1 MNAGRSGSLRT
12 AADRLDAFTARVG
25 RLVAYLGFATVL
37 ICFATVYLRYV
48 LGVGFIWLQESYVWT
63 HCAAIMFGSSYGAP
77 ARAAS
82 CGSTSFYNRFGARGK
97 ALVDLFGT
105 LVFLLPFLVMMSGS
119 GWSFFLSSWKMTER
133 SAYESGLPAIYLL
146 KGTILVFALLMAMQ
160 ALAIVLR
167 CVVTLLG
174 DPQPERPAM
183 PPEQDLSSHGPD
195 PDR

>member
-63 HCAAIMFGSSYGAP
+63 HCAAIMFGSSYGVLQGGFV
-77 ARAAS
+77 RVD
-82 CGSTSFYNRFGARGK
+82 TFYNRFGARGK

-105 LVFLLPFLVMMSGS
+105 LVFLMPFLVMMSGS
-119 GWSFFLSSWKMTER
+119 GWSFFASSWKMTER

-146 KGTILVFALLMAMQ
+146 KGTILVFALLMAIQ

-183 PPEQDLSSHGPD
+183 PPEQI
-195 PDR
+195 